1 MTVRRED
8 STIHLEGACPVEE
21 AEALTALL
29 ESAGRWT
36 VELSG
41 CRQLH
46 TALVQALLVYR
57 PEVRGTP
64 ADPFLSR
71 LVAPA
76 LIRAEAPT
84 PNPAEAEIP

>member
-1 MTVRRED
+1 MTVRREG
-8 STIHLEGACPVEE
+8 SIIHLEGACPVEE

-29 ESAGRWT
+29 ETPGDWM

-41 CRQLH
+41 CRQMH
-46 TALVQALLVYR
+46 TALVQGLLRYG
-57 PEVRGTP
+57 PAVRGTP

-76 LIRAEAPT
+76 LSRAGT
-84 PNPAEAEIP
+84 LTSTPAETLVQ